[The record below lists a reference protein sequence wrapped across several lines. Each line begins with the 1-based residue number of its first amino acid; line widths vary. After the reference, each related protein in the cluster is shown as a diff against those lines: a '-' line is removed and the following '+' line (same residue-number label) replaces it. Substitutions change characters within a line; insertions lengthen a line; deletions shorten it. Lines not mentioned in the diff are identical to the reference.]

1 MKQNQTITKTVKD
14 DDEEPFPEPEIETR
28 EGEGQPSIETP
39 LIDLPQERTLAHR
52 KQEARK
58 PLYLKRYE

>member
-1 MKQNQTITKTVKD
+1 MKPNPTIIKTVKD
-14 DDEEPFPEPEIETR
+14 DDEEPFPEPEIETI
-28 EGEGQPSIETP
+28 ETEDQPSIETP
-39 LIDLPQERTLAHR
+39 LIDLPQKNTLAYR